1 MGGLEG
7 PPKPP
12 GARRRPG
19 GAVAPLGIASWFWGL
34 EGRPSRVLCGF
45 GGLEGSRSR
54 GAPRSGDV
62 VAGALVLAPATAQG
76 GSSRPG
82 GAVAL
87 LGILRARTGLLEDGL
102 ELELAADRPVGLHGL
117 ESRHRVVV
125 NVAALVEPPLAV
137 DALEVLG
144 GGDRLAHGLA
154 LLGDVL
160 RLLDLRRGPLD
171 GIDDDPASLGRVER
185 VRGRLLPVLRLV
197 RLVGLGADAPHLLEG
212 QPGEGDPHV
221 GAERRVARGALEQL
235 LLEEAVRSHEARP
248 RRDQTDFLHLPN
260 DDLRA
265 GLDDAAHV
273 DEVRARGADLREDR
287 LLVGLLPVYALVAVH
302 AHPD

>member
-12 GARRRPG
+12 ALGD
-19 GAVAPLGIASWFWGL
+19 APAEPW
-34 EGRPSRVLCGF
+34 RPSRMLCGF

-54 GAPRSGDV
+54 GDV
-62 VAGALVLAPATAQG
+62 VAGALELAPATAQG

-125 NVAALVEPPLAV
+125 DVAVLVETPLAV

-160 RLLDLRRGPLD
+160 RLLDLRRSPLD
-171 GIDDDPASLGRVER
+171 GIDDDPASFGRVEG

-197 RLVGLGADAPHLLEG
+197 RLVGLGADAAHLLEG
-212 QPGEGDPHV
+212 QPREGDPHV

-235 LLEEAVRSHEARP
+235 LLEEAVWSHEACP
-248 RRDQTDFLHLPN
+248 RRDQTDFLHLPD
-260 DDLRA
+260 DDLRP

-273 DEVRARGADLREDR
+273 DEIRARGPDLR
-287 LLVGLLPVYALVAVH
+287 
-302 AHPD
+302 

>member
-12 GARRRPG
+12 GARGRPG
-19 GAVAPLGIASWFWGL
+19 GAVAPLGIASRFWGL
-34 EGRPSRVLCGF
+34 EGRPSRMLCGF

-62 VAGALVLAPATAQG
+62 VAGALELAPATAQG

-102 ELELAADRPVGLHGL
+102 ELELAADRPVSLHGL

-125 NVAALVEPPLAV
+125 DVPVLVEAPLAV

-144 GGDRLAHGLA
+144 G
-154 LLGDVL
+154 
-160 RLLDLRRGPLD
+160 
-171 GIDDDPASLGRVER
+171 
-185 VRGRLLPVLRLV
+185 
-197 RLVGLGADAPHLLEG
+197 
-212 QPGEGDPHV
+212 
-221 GAERRVARGALEQL
+221 
-235 LLEEAVRSHEARP
+235 
-248 RRDQTDFLHLPN
+248 
-260 DDLRA
+260 
-265 GLDDAAHV
+265 
-273 DEVRARGADLREDR
+273 
-287 LLVGLLPVYALVAVH
+287 
-302 AHPD
+302 

>member
-19 GAVAPLGIASWFWGL
+19 GAVAPLGIAWRFWGL
-34 EGRPSRVLCGF
+34 EGPPKPPGARRRPGGAVAPLGIAWRFWGLEGPPKPPGARRRPGGAVAPLGIAWRFWSLEGPPKPPALGDAPAEPWRPSRMLSGF

-54 GAPRSGDV
+54 GDV
-62 VAGALVLAPATAQG
+62 VAGALELAPATAQG

-125 NVAALVEPPLAV
+125 DVAVLVEAPLAV
-137 DALEVLG
+137 YALG
-144 GGDRLAHGLA
+144 GIGGGARLSHWLTTP
-154 LLGDVL
+154 GDVL
-160 RLLDLRRGPLD
+160 RLLDLRRSPLD
-171 GIDDDPASLGRVER
+171 GID
-185 VRGRLLPVLRLV
+185 
-197 RLVGLGADAPHLLEG
+197 
-212 QPGEGDPHV
+212 
-221 GAERRVARGALEQL
+221 
-235 LLEEAVRSHEARP
+235 
-248 RRDQTDFLHLPN
+248 
-260 DDLRA
+260 
-265 GLDDAAHV
+265 
-273 DEVRARGADLREDR
+273 
-287 LLVGLLPVYALVAVH
+287 
-302 AHPD
+302 